1 MQKLNAPFLLY
12 AISLCIFILTYIIV
26 IVKNRVL
33 FYNDIHGSDIMKILA
48 VNAGSSSLKFQM
60 YEMPEENVLISG
72 TFERIGVGGSFYT
85 IKINGEKI
93 KKEKEFENHSEAVQ
107 TLINELIENKVIASL
122 DEIKGVGHR
131 LVHGGEK
138 YAKSVIINDDVIK
151 TVDELS
157 ELAPLHN
164 PANLIGVRAFMESIP
179 NALEVGCFDTAF
191 HQTMEEKE
199 YLYPVPYEWYTK
211 YGVRKYG
218 FHGMSHN
225 YIANRMAEILGT
237 SNARIIS
244 CHIGNGAS
252 LCAIKDGKSID
263 TSMGFTP
270 NAGLMMGSRS
280 GDIDATLI
288 PFIMNKTGESLD
300 EVINDLN
307 KKSGY
312 LGVSGISSDSRDIE
326 AAIEEG
332 NEKAI
337 LAQRMY
343 VERIVNY
350 IAEYYLEM
358 NGADAIVFTAGVGE
372 NSIGTRKSIID
383 SLSSLG
389 IKIDEERNNVRGK
402 EQLISSDD
410 SSVKVYVIPTDEEV
424 MIARDTYNFITQ

>member
-1 MQKLNAPFLLY
+1 M
-12 AISLCIFILTYIIV
+12 
-26 IVKNRVL
+26 R
-33 FYNDIHGSDIMKILA
+33 ILA

-60 YEMPEENVLISG
+60 YEMPEETVLISG
-72 TFERIGVGGSFYT
+72 TFERIGIGGSFYT
-85 IKINGEKI
+85 IKINGEKT
-93 KKEKEFENHSEAVQ
+93 KKEKEFKSHSEAVA
-107 TLINELIENKVIASL
+107 TLIDELISNKVIASL

-138 YAKSVIINDDVIK
+138 YAQSVIINDDVIK

-164 PANLIGVRAFMESIP
+164 PANLIGVRAFMEKVP

-191 HQTMEEKE
+191 HQTMDEKE

-225 YIANRMAEILGT
+225 YIASRMKEILGGDY
-237 SNARIIS
+237 RIIS

-337 LAQRMY
+337 LAQKMY

-372 NSIGTRKSIID
+372 NSISTRKAIID
-383 SLSSLG
+383 SLSSLN
-389 IKIDEERNNVRGK
+389 IFLDDERNNVRGK
-402 EQLISSDD
+402 EQLISSDN

-424 MIARDTYNFITQ
+424 MIARDTYNFINE